1 MMELN
6 AGQPEAPESKPR
18 TKEEPEN
25 RLTEDGPGEIE
36 GTKSNPFRKYLSDL
50 CGPIRG

>member
-1 MMELN
+1 MELN
-6 AGQPEAPESKPR
+6 TDQPEAPESKPGA
-18 TKEEPEN
+18 KEEPEN

-36 GTKSNPFRKYLSDL
+36 GEKSTPFRRYLNDL